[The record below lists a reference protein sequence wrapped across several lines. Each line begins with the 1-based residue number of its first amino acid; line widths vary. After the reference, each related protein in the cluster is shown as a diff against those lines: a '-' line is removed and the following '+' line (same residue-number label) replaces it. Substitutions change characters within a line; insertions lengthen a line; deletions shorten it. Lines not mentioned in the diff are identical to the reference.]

1 MSPADIEAYQVE
13 MKPYF
18 DGLIALRDKLK
29 SELDG
34 IEQAIDTTKI
44 ETTEEVKKYLPE
56 EEAIS
61 K

>member
-1 MSPADIEAYQVE
+1 